1 MKHINISN
9 RKAASISAFALV
21 PLSGFTTD
29 LYLPSFPQMARV
41 FHATPTHVQTTLSVF
56 LISYGIG
63 QFFAG
68 SLMDSFGRYRPV
80 LIALILFILS
90 NIGIIL
96 TRNILVVDVSR
107 VLQGLCVSFIAV
119 GKRTFFVDAYTG
131 KQQQSYTSLLTIVW
145 GVAPII
151 APYLGGYLQVHFGW
165 TSCFY
170 FLAVYATILLV
181 TELKYGGETLRNP
194 VRFNLRPVT
203 EVYLKL
209 LNTRDFSVGVA
220 ILGLSFCLVMSFNMV
235 IPFIIENIF
244 QLSPVTTGYCALLS
258 GIALITGGIIGKSI
272 GIRRLLQKGIAFS
285 LIQCAIIL
293 VMLDVLDSLNSIVL
307 LMIFV
312 VVIHLIE
319 GILYNLFFT
328 HCLIR
333 FPKNAATAGGIT
345 SGGSYIVLSIAISVL
360 LALLPHSRLQTL
372 SYSYLILCL
381 SIVILLVIFRK
392 SIINANQVE
401 LREKIAEKI
410 K

>member
-9 RKAASISAFALV
+9 RKAASVSAFALV

-170 FLAVYATILLV
+170 LLAVYATILLI
-181 TELKYGGETLRNP
+181 TELEYGGETLRNP
-194 VRFNLRPVT
+194 VHFNLKPVT
-203 EVYLKL
+203 KVYLKL

-235 IPFIIENIF
+235 IPFIVEKIF
-244 QLSPVTTGYCALLS
+244 QLSPITTGYCALLS

-345 SGGSYIVLSIAISVL
+345 SGGSYIVLSIAIFVL

-372 SYSYLILCL
+372 AYSYLILCL
-381 SIVILLVIFRK
+381 SIIILLVIFRK
-392 SIINANQVE
+392 SIIKANQVE
-401 LREKIAEKI
+401 LREKIAEK
-410 K
+410 

>member
-1 MKHINISN
+1 MKHINLSN
-9 RKAASISAFALV
+9 RKTASISAFALV
-21 PLSGFTTD
+21 PLSGFATD
-29 LYLPSFPQMARV
+29 LYLPSFPQMAGV
-41 FHATPTHVQTTLSVF
+41 FHATPTQIQLSLSVF

-80 LIALILFILS
+80 IIALILFILS
-90 NIGIIL
+90 NILIIM
-96 TRNILVVDVSR
+96 TRNIGVVDACR

-145 GVAPII
+145 ATAPII

-170 FLAVYATILLV
+170 FLAVYASILLV
-181 TELKYGGETLRNP
+181 SELRYGGETLRNRTP
-194 VRFNLRPVT
+194 FHLKPVT
-203 EVYLKL
+203 KIYLKL
-209 LNTRDFSVGVA
+209 MNTRDFSIGVV

-235 IPFIIENIF
+235 IPFIVQKIF
-244 QLSPVTTGYCALLS
+244 HLSPVITGYCALLS
-258 GIALITGGIIGKSI
+258 GLALLLGGIIGKSI
-272 GIRRLLQKGIAFS
+272 GIRQLLKKTIIFS
-285 LIQCAIIL
+285 LIQCAIII
-293 VMLDVLDSLNSIVL
+293 VMLNLLHLLNSLFL

-319 GILYNLFFT
+319 GIIYNLFFT
-328 HCLIR
+328 HCLVR

-360 LALLPHSRLQTL
+360 LTLLPHPGQLTL
-372 SYSYLILCL
+372 AYSYLILCV
-381 SIVILLVIFRK
+381 SIIILLVIFRK
-392 SIINANQVE
+392 SIIKANQVE
-401 LREKIAEKI
+401 WSEKITEKI